1 MAWNNHVKKAHV
13 HCHPLSTAT
22 LNNQRVNQ
30 QEIPKAS
37 LQSMKS
43 ERRSRQIFVKSST
56 SHGNPHEIPWKIPLN
71 QYEVQKKNLWN
82 STKSHGKSYEI
93 PIFSHWVG
101 PRTSWVS
108 PLVVNSAS
116 CARNSMTTKEPGEF
130 MGVPSDFMGFP
141 WIWWDFP

>member
-71 QYEVQKKNLWN
+71 QYEVPKK
-82 STKSHGKSYEI
+82 TCEI
-93 PIFSHWVG
+93 PLNPMENPMRSPSSPIELALAPHGCLHW
-101 PRTSWVS
+101 W
-108 PLVVNSAS
+108 
-116 CARNSMTTKEPGEF
+116 
-130 MGVPSDFMGFP
+130 
-141 WIWWDFP
+141 